1 MLMDIQPKGAGQM
14 SDLFSPAQE
23 NDTQTHDNK
32 ADQVM
37 RLMDSINARMGR
49 SSIKLAGE
57 GMRKDWAMKRGRMS
71 AAYSTDIGQVVWVK
85 AA

>member
-1 MLMDIQPKGAGQM
+1 
-14 SDLFSPAQE
+14 
-23 NDTQTHDNK
+23 
-32 ADQVM
+32 M